1 LAGLV
6 AWIGQPRSPTYLP
19 ASAYLMFCPAL
30 ASSIFQGAECVYA
43 IRSLGTTACERSCGI
58 IYLWPAG
65 SAMPSSDRML
75 LPWLDVAR
83 VRCNQISGG
92 SVLCRHKPG
101 LDRWSHMNDQSAHI
115 CMPDSSS
122 LIQSEARHESKRFA
136 RATVDEKV
144 QVLLVQESGMITR
157 WSRTTNAPDLTCDH

>member
-1 LAGLV
+1 MLFGWPSGLDRT
-6 AWIGQPRSPTYLP
+6 ASLSYLP
-19 ASAYLMFCPAL
+19 ACLPPAY
-30 ASSIFQGAECVYA
+30 FQVAECVYA

-92 SVLCRHKPG
+92 SVLCNQAQA
-101 LDRWSHMNDQSAHI
+101 WS
-115 CMPDSSS
+115 PEP
-122 LIQSEARHESKRFA
+122 LEPHE
-136 RATVDEKV
+136 
-144 QVLLVQESGMITR
+144 
-157 WSRTTNAPDLTCDH
+157 